1 MTTTLVPAWGINTVT
16 IGSVRVITAKLC
28 FKSYYISNDLL
39 DALSKRPGIR
49 ISKRNRQST
58 CKKTGML
65 RFTPMT
71 TILFTGVDC
80 QETQVTL
87 EKLLDFRQAVA
98 INRVHNKYRPYEY
111 AEVRNHEDSNR
122 HVSVEDVELPF

>member
-1 MTTTLVPAWGINTVT
+1 MSTTLTPAWGINTVT

-28 FKSYYISNDLL
+28 FGSYYVPNDLL
-39 DALSKRPGIR
+39 DALSERPGIR
-49 ISKRNRQST
+49 ITKRNRPST
-58 CKKTGML
+58 SKKTCLL

-71 TILFTGVDC
+71 TILFTGVDSH
-80 QETQVTL
+80 ETQVTL
-87 EKLLDFRQAVA
+87 EKLLDFRHAVA

-111 AEVRNHEDSNR
+111 AEVRNREESNQ

>member
-1 MTTTLVPAWGINTVT
+1 MSTTLTPAWGINTVT

-28 FKSYYISNDLL
+28 FKSYFVPNDLL
-39 DALSKRPGIR
+39 QFISELPGIR
-49 ISKRNRQST
+49 ISKRNRQAT

-80 QETQVTL
+80 HETQVTL
-87 EKLLDFRQAVA
+87 EKLLEFRYAVA
-98 INRVHNKYRPYEY
+98 MNRVHNKYSPYEY
-111 AEVRNHEDSNR
+111 AEVRNREESNQ